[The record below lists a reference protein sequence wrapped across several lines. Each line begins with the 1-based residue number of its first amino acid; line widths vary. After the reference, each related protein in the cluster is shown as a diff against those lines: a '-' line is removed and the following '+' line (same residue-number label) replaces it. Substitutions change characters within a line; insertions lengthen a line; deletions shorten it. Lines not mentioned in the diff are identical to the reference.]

1 MKQMI
6 NSVLDKF
13 QLGASARNGLNFLK
27 YIFNWKL
34 LRKNARFI
42 RNGAPDGLPVQTPGL
57 AFLVCGQYDLES
69 MYHNGLKGANWI
81 TDLLEKNGLCIDEF
95 DSILDFGCGCGRV
108 LRFWKG
114 LIHAKI
120 YGTDY
125 NPSLIRWCEDN
136 LPFVSVSVNDM
147 HSRTGYVDN
156 FFDIVYTISV
166 FTHLSREMQSCCLDE
181 LIRITKPGGYI
192 IITVHGV
199 SRTSVLSDEE
209 LKRFRNGELV
219 VRGEKYSGT
228 NICGTYHPR
237 HFLEKLADSRLIEI
251 DYSAQ
256 GATDADQD
264 VYLFRT
270 VKPD

>member
-1 MKQMI
+1 MQKLYSR
-6 NSVLDKF
+6 SV
-13 QLGASARNGLNFLK
+13 
-27 YIFNWKL
+27 
-34 LRKNARFI
+34 
-42 RNGAPDGLPVQTPGL
+42 L

-69 MYHNGLKGANWI
+69 MYHNGLRGANWI

-114 LIHAKI
+114 LIHAKV

-125 NPSLIRWCEDN
+125 NPSLIRWCKEN
-136 LPFVSVSVNDM
+136 LPFAEVSVNDM
-147 HSRTGYVDN
+147 YSRTGYADN
-156 FFDIVYTISV
+156 YFDIVYTISV

-192 IITVHGV
+192 IITVHGA
-199 SRTSVLSDEE
+199 SRTSVLSNEE
-209 LKRFRNGELV
+209 LDRFRNGKLV

-237 HFLEKLADSRLIEI
+237 HCLEKLADGKLIEI

-270 VKPD
+270 AMQD

>member
-1 MKQMI
+1 MVNVKQMI
-6 NSVLDKF
+6 NSILDRF
-13 QLGASARNGLNFLK
+13 QLGASTRNALNLLK

-34 LRKNARFI
+34 LLKNARFI

-69 MYHNGLKGANWI
+69 MYYNGLRGISWI
-81 TDLLEKNGLCIDEF
+81 TDLLKKNGLCIDEF
-95 DSILDFGCGCGRV
+95 DTILDFGCGCGRV
-108 LRFWKG
+108 LRFWKD
-114 LIHAKI
+114 LTHAKI

-136 LPFVSVSVNDM
+136 LPFAIVSVNGLCFRTDYADKSFDM
-147 HSRTGYVDN
+147 VYV
-156 FFDIVYTISV
+156 ISV

-219 VRGEKYSGT
+219 VRGGKYSGT

-237 HFLEKLADSRLIEI
+237 HYLERLADGRLIEI
-251 DYSAQ
+251 DYLAQ

-264 VYLFRT
+264 AYLFRK
-270 VKPD
+270 V